1 MSLDSRNNQQKHRI
15 LFGGTVIDISDIT
28 LRERIRVKPDFEKF
42 QEIVS
47 ELKDIIID
55 GKSVLNDEKTDI
67 RQEFWY
73 KEFSKPA
80 FSDPFVFLAFLPVH
94 INIVPAVND
103 YVHLIYYNQYNNNFY
118 QNPTE

>member
-1 MSLDSRNNQQKHRI
+1 MSLDNRNNQQKHRV

-28 LRERIRVKPDFEKF
+28 LRERIRVKPDFERF

-80 FSDPFVFLAFLPVH
+80 FSDPFVFLSFLPVN
-94 INIVPAVND
+94 INILTSLYD
-103 YVHLIYYNQYNNNFY
+103 FVHFIFF
-118 QNPTE
+118 